1 MGYSFQ
7 IHHTKSEMIKFSYF
21 GFGIS
26 GFLLGIIWRIHQDSG
41 VRGILEA
48 VNRNRAQ
55 DAGVRD
61 SYDPLPQP

>member
-1 MGYSFQ
+1 
-7 IHHTKSEMIKFSYF
+7 MIKFSYF

-26 GFLLGIIWRIHQDSG
+26 GFLLGIMWKIHQDSG